1 MMLTL
6 RNGSEPLMWSVK
18 TAGSGYRN
26 YHGTVLAKWT
36 SGVHKFVVWTMF
48 SDDGDEWECDAGA
61 YCDTIAGASEI
72 FAQRA
77 GTQPGH
83 WVSWFERIEET
94 TNTEVID
101 SE

>member
-1 MMLTL
+1 MLTL

-26 YHGTVLAKWT
+26 YHGTVLAKWAG
-36 SGVHKFVVWTMF
+36 GVHKFVVWTMY

-94 TNTEVID
+94 TNKKEVTD